1 MADIGLTPNSTIP
14 AKYVEDDA
22 PFEVQITSTQQIGR
36 GGTACVIQGEIF
48 AASPAQSRLVAL
60 KIFTTAVDSKD
71 ETVRTILARSLDV
84 STTAEAWRVAAETF
98 SSMTAYLA
106 HASFCRLLTPSII
119 YTSTKGSSTDGSKA
133 KTF

>member
-84 STTAEAWRVAAETF
+84 STTAEAC
-98 SSMTAYLA
+98 
-106 HASFCRLLTPSII
+106 FCRLLTPSII